1 MMPLAWASS
10 NMLVWFS
17 WLGLVM
23 LILGGGGP
31 HTARAA
37 RRGIKDRASICGP
50 SAEPGWWVYFPHTKE
65 RTRMCPCP
73 SHAAYLIIWLA
84 PLIV

>member
-1 MMPLAWASS
+1 LMPLAWASS

-37 RRGIKDRASICGP
+37 RRGIKDKASICGP
-50 SAEPGWWVYFPHTKE
+50 SAEPGMVGAFSSNKE

-73 SHAAYLIIWLA
+73 SLAAYLIIWLA